1 MTQCASD
8 HDLSI
13 VVQGPCTRQRSAEAP
28 SIDDVLASLRS
39 AFPQAEIIISTWIG
53 SDLSGLEADAILL
66 NRDPG
71 ALEHPRQRPNNI
83 NRMLRSTAK
92 GLALASRPFCIKTR
106 NDILFHSDAILQK
119 ELSPAAP
126 HLSLENRIWGAA
138 IGTGRIDSYL
148 RPFHPCDMV
157 QYGMIADLRRLWSM
171 PAFCWDDIFLADLN
185 YSLPRLCPEQAL
197 FIAYLRTN
205 GIDVALE
212 MTIDGRPEIMAL
224 SLENM
229 LGAFDIF
236 DEEVEGIEFP
246 ARLAAAKFPHL
257 KESAQ
262 SFAALRAEWESDK
275 GATLA
280 RLHQAFQDRM
290 KDLISGRIGMTQDP
304 AQHEAA
310 RISA

>member
-106 NDILFHSDAILQK
+106 NDILFHSDKFWRKNSRPRRRISRLNIAFGAPP
-119 ELSPAAP
+119 SAPAA
-126 HLSLENRIWGAA
+126 STA
-138 IGTGRIDSYL
+138 ICGPSILAT
-148 RPFHPCDMV
+148 
-157 QYGMIADLRRLWSM
+157 WS
-171 PAFCWDDIFLADLN
+171 N
-185 YSLPRLCPEQAL
+185 
-197 FIAYLRTN
+197 
-205 GIDVALE
+205 
-212 MTIDGRPEIMAL
+212 MA
-224 SLENM
+224 
-229 LGAFDIF
+229 
-236 DEEVEGIEFP
+236 
-246 ARLAAAKFPHL
+246 
-257 KESAQ
+257 
-262 SFAALRAEWESDK
+262 
-275 GATLA
+275 
-280 RLHQAFQDRM
+280 
-290 KDLISGRIGMTQDP
+290 
-304 AQHEAA
+304 
-310 RISA
+310 